1 MSDEKNSKNS
11 EIRQAHLNQK
21 PDEAN
26 VASPEKE
33 VAPEET
39 KPEIKKQPTKRLV
52 LLERD
57 SKEGVKRVEDVTAL
71 ESEKAQAKETGEKPS
86 EEKTEEKPNGE
97 PETKN
102 EAKPKASKKEDA
114 PSKDKKE
121 TAPHKPTGQK
131 RRPQKNPKKG
141 SAAVEKDPEHPKRL
155 VLNPKAKAPRVSLE
169 MSPDE
174 QKKLTEDP
182 EKLPKPEQIEEE
194 KKAEEK
200 LEINLKALK
209 DKRFRRVLV
218 ISALV
223 VMLLMFIALPVFR
236 IQHFSSNPLRFL
248 DESRL
253 LTISGLQRNQ
263 HFLSGLLNVD
273 FAKTLRGRYVK
284 AEERIKEQI
293 PQVRDVE
300 VKLAFPGRIH
310 FYVLERL
317 PVAAIQ
323 IPDGVILMD
332 RDGMALDV
340 KDKVPDAV
348 PVITGLQVKRA
359 MIGSQVEVDLPRELS
374 RALMILSSLVEADQS
389 SQGELQ
395 LMPLLEEIRPASYQ
409 RVVLRLK
416 LPESGKDLNLSC
428 SQNVYLTNH
437 FVWLRRVL
445 AAGILDDRVPGTLD
459 LSGRYQIFKPLDTGE
474 EEPAYHWTDSLE
486 GVGTGSENLDYAA
499 EVFGVPAAEE
509 PAVSEWTPE
518 VDDEWVGD
526 DLGYGE
532 EIYDDGTY
540 VDPAYDTQ
548 QEEPWGE

>member
-1 MSDEKNSKNS
+1 MTHEKNS
-11 EIRQAHLNQK
+11 EIR
-21 PDEAN
+21 EARLKDS
-26 VASPEKE
+26 APEKTSAE
-33 VAPEET
+33 LKEEA
-39 KPEIKKQPTKRLV
+39 KERPRASSDKQPTKRLV
-52 LLERD
+52 LLERENKD
-57 SKEGVKRVEDVTAL
+57 GIRRIEDETALASGNAEKEEAAAESEPSNKTDETEDVKQKSEKSAKEPQKKQPPQGKGQRRKRRSKENG
-71 ESEKAQAKETGEKPS
+71 KP
-86 EEKTEEKPNGE
+86 
-97 PETKN
+97 
-102 EAKPKASKKEDA
+102 
-114 PSKDKKE
+114 
-121 TAPHKPTGQK
+121 
-131 RRPQKNPKKG
+131 
-141 SAAVEKDPEHPKRL
+141 AAKDPQHPKRL

-169 MSPDE
+169 MSPEE

-182 EKLPKPEQIEEE
+182 ESLPPPEQIEEQ
-194 KKAEEK
+194 KKEDNRI
-200 LEINLKALK
+200 EINLSALK

-218 ISALV
+218 ISAV
-223 VMLLMFIALPVFR
+223 VVLLLMFIVLPVFR
-236 IQHFSSNPLRFL
+236 IQHFSSNPLRFA
-248 DESRL
+248 DEFRL
-253 LTISGLQRNQ
+253 LKISGLQRNQ

-284 AEERIKEQI
+284 AEDRIKEEI

-340 KDKVPDAV
+340 KDEVPDAV
-348 PVITGLQVKRA
+348 PVITGLQVQKA

-374 RALMILSSLVEADQS
+374 RALMILSSLIEADQS

-474 EEPAYHWTDSLE
+474 EEPAYQWPDGIE

-499 EVFGVPAAEE
+499 EVFGVPAAD
-509 PAVSEWTPE
+509 PAPSEWTADVDE
-518 VDDEWVGD
+518 EWVDDAY
-526 DLGYGE
+526 GYGDP
-532 EIYDDGTY
+532 IYDDGTY
-540 VDPAYDTQ
+540 YDPSYDVT
-548 QEEPWGE
+548 EEYPWGE